1 MDYFSDGETGELPRE
16 SEEIS
21 ANAWKGILARIRARV
36 VDGSF
41 GAKYPEICSDGN
53 LVCGTNAG
61 LFLDTMRGDI
71 PGLEVSVEL
80 DSYGITATDLVSREK
95 PPTLMILDLIEF
107 CWKSMGNPRSIGHHS
122 YFKHDHLAFDEE
134 AGRKEF
140 REEIETIFRRNGIA
154 YVLTEEG
161 RVKRLVPPAFQ
172 GALVQFE
179 PKTGDG
185 EFDHLLGMAQR
196 KFLDPS
202 PETRR
207 EALEA
212 LWDAWERLKTMNGQ
226 GDKKAQA
233 TAMLDG
239 AAGPSSP
246 VLRGAL
252 EKEALEL
259 TAIGNS
265 LRIRHSETNQ
275 ETISRNEH
283 GDYLFY
289 RLFSLVRLILQAR
302 ESSEV

>member
-1 MDYFSDGETGELPRE
+1 MGYLTDSEAGEPPRE
-16 SEEIS
+16 SEGVS
-21 ANAWKGILARIRARV
+21 DGAWKGILAKIRTRV
-36 VDGSF
+36 MDGSF
-41 GAKYPEICSDGN
+41 GAEYPQLCPDGN
-53 LVCGTNAG
+53 LVCGTNTT
-61 LFLDTMRGDI
+61 LFLDTARGEI
-71 PGLEVSVEL
+71 PGLELDAVP
-80 DSYGITATDLVSREK
+80 DSYGITATDLISRDK
-95 PPTLMILDLIEF
+95 PPTIVILRLIEF
-107 CWKSMGNPRSIGHHS
+107 CWKSVGKPRSIGAHS
-122 YFKHDHLAFDEE
+122 YFRHDHLAFDRET
-134 AGRKEF
+134 GRKEF
-140 REEIETIFRRNGIA
+140 REEVETILRRNGVA
-154 YVLTEEG
+154 YFLTEEG
-161 RVKRLVPPAFQ
+161 RIERLAPPIFQ
-172 GALVQFE
+172 GELVQ
-179 PKTGDG
+179 PDSRTGDD
-185 EFDHLLGMAQR
+185 ELDHLLGMAQR